1 MLYIQNLHVEV
12 EGKEVIHGLNLEIRP
27 SEVHCL
33 LGPNGSGKTT
43 LLMTIMGFSGYQVT
57 KGNIFFKGTD
67 ITKLSVDE
75 RVKMGIGISFQRP
88 PSIPGVK
95 LLQLVE
101 LCKRFKKDVMSM
113 AQELNLVDFLERDIN
128 VGFSGGEIKR
138 SELLQLWAQN
148 PDLVLLD
155 EPESG
160 VDVEN
165 IILIGRI
172 INKILERNE
181 IGIPLGETRA
191 EIKKKRRKSGL
202 VITHTGTILNYVH
215 ADKGHVLVEGRL
227 ACSGNPYEI
236 FRYIREKGYE
246 ECVKCAWQARR

>member
-1 MLYIQNLHVEV
+1 MLYIQDLYVEV

-57 KGNIFFKGTD
+57 KGKIFFKDTD
-67 ITKLSVDE
+67 ITQLPVDE
-75 RVKMGIGISFQRP
+75 RVKLGIGISFQRP

-113 AQELNLVDFLERDIN
+113 AQELNLIDFMERDIN

-138 SELLQLWAQN
+138 SELLQLWAQ
-148 PDLVLLD
+148 
-155 EPESG
+155 
-160 VDVEN
+160 
-165 IILIGRI
+165 
-172 INKILERNE
+172 
-181 IGIPLGETRA
+181 
-191 EIKKKRRKSGL
+191 RRKSL
-202 VITHTGTILNYVH
+202 
-215 ADKGHVLVEGRL
+215 
-227 ACSGNPYEI
+227 
-236 FRYIREKGYE
+236 
-246 ECVKCAWQARR
+246 